1 MTTPLT
7 EAARAKLSLTLLA
20 PGEGAQIEG
29 RVCEDANQDGRCQE
43 DEAGVPGISVWSED
57 GLSVAVSDE
66 DGYFVLRAQSEYLR
80 VVAPNGYRG
89 GGKLLARPNTEVA
102 LAIATPPPSSS
113 GLLADLVGLAPL
125 YGLLA
130 ALIGAV
136 TLGNFRLSGALSAL
150 KRQQRLSAEWARQ
163 AEIYQHRQAI
173 EAHLD
178 KEGPNALAAQ
188 IISDALREA
197 LGSDLFVV
205 GLSPS
210 PAPHMIFEG
219 AGRRFVLTVN
229 PRALRKA
236 RVLRRWSPAASL
248 AESGALANLE
258 AQVLW
263 ERMVAQA
270 GLAERPVTP
279 RGAEWYVVIEH
290 GHAR

>member
-1 MTTPLT
+1 
-7 EAARAKLSLTLLA
+7 
-20 PGEGAQIEG
+20 
-29 RVCEDANQDGRCQE
+29 
-43 DEAGVPGISVWSED
+43 
-57 GLSVAVSDE
+57 
-66 DGYFVLRAQSEYLR
+66 
-80 VVAPNGYRG
+80 
-89 GGKLLARPNTEVA
+89 
-102 LAIATPPPSSS
+102 
-113 GLLADLVGLAPL
+113 
-125 YGLLA
+125 
-130 ALIGAV
+130 
-136 TLGNFRLSGALSAL
+136 
-150 KRQQRLSAEWARQ
+150 
-163 AEIYQHRQAI
+163 
-173 EAHLD
+173 
-178 KEGPNALAAQ
+178 
-188 IISDALREA
+188 
-197 LGSDLFVV
+197 VV

-219 AGRRFVLTVN
+219 MGRRFVLTVN

>member
-1 MTTPLT
+1 
-7 EAARAKLSLTLLA
+7 
-20 PGEGAQIEG
+20 
-29 RVCEDANQDGRCQE
+29 VCEDANQDGRCQE

-66 DGYFVLRAQSEYLR
+66 DGYFVLRTQSEYLR

-102 LAIATPPPSSS
+102 LAIAAPPPSSS
-113 GLLADLVGLAPL
+113 RSLADLVGLAPL

-136 TLGNFRLSGALSAL
+136 MLGNFRLSGALSAL

-163 AEIYQHRQAI
+163 AETYQHRQAI

-188 IISDALREA
+188 LISDALREA
-197 LGSDLFVV
+197 LGADLFVV

-219 AGRRFVLTVN
+219 MGRRFVLTVN

-279 RGAEWYVVIEH
+279 RRAEWYVVIEH